1 MTKIYKQYNHVYML
15 INPQINQNEIKKFI
29 ALNQERVTYQDQT
42 FSIFNSALIID
53 EFLTPEFR
61 QLLEGQIYSY
71 GMDLATIYRSTKAPF
86 NVGGEITIPRADKQ
100 ITLLKELKLEMGK
113 FFQPIFDNQ
122 ISEIDFQLREL
133 PPNSGGHP
141 RHSDYP
147 KGYSVDKQTGNVFI
161 PISLSLPITDHGD
174 GFVEFEMEGET
185 EKLIQ
190 TKPGSIGVFGP
201 KVFHAHPATDNV
213 DEPSLWLVIGIFLKI
228 PTLKTPSEQPKLEV
242 IGIEKIL
249 QNHSLSYSKIGQNI
263 LQIELDETNFN
274 ILKKQPKPSH
284 AQKLF
289 EEIKDDLGIESKIK
303 IYPGNYATVDFLNAM
318 VKYPTAL
325 IIEY

>member
-1 MTKIYKQYNHVYML
+1 MF
-15 INPQINQNEIKKFI
+15 INPQLNPSKIKQFIQTHQEVINYN
-29 ALNQERVTYQDQT
+29 NQE
-42 FSIFNSALIID
+42 FAIFNTALVID
-53 EFLTPEFR
+53 DFFTPESR
-61 QLLEGQIYSY
+61 QLLESQIYSY
-71 GMDLATIYRSTKAPF
+71 GKDLGTIYRSTKAPF
-86 NVGGEITIPRADKQ
+86 NVGGEITIPRADQQ
-100 ITLLKELKLEMGK
+100 ITLLKELKLEMMS

-174 GFVEFEMEGET
+174 GFVEFEMETGT

-190 TKPGSIGVFGP
+190 TKPGSIAVFGP
-201 KVFHAHPATDNV
+201 KIFHAHPATDNV

-228 PTLKTPSEQPKLEV
+228 TDLESPLEKPKSEAGGV
-242 IGIEKIL
+242 EKIL
-249 QNHSLSYSKIGQNI
+249 QNRNLSYSKIGQNI
-263 LQIELDETNFN
+263 LQIELDENNLN

-289 EEIKDDLGIESKIK
+289 EEIKGDLGTETKVK